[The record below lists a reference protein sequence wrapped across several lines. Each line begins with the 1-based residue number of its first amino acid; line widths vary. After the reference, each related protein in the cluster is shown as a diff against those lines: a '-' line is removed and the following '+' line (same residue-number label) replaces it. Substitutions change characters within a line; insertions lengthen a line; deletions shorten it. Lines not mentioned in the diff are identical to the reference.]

1 MGTYSIKTPTGGT
14 PTPTAIKDKVVSI
27 TPAVFTTKIKEA
39 VKAGGTSPEWTEP
52 TVKNLEKK
60 TAATVAAVT
69 TTTTTIT
76 VTGSTTKGKRKE
88 ITGKLVFKVATKDE
102 CDKMAE
108 KNGKDAIIKM
118 LADESKI
125 DKANIAVT
133 VACEA
138 ARRLSDGRRL
148 SKYKADVGYTI
159 TVPAGSPVAASAVET
174 TLKSFDI
181 KAWTT
186 KMTEA
191 LKAASITV
199 TITDMTKT
207 DPSTKTIHD
216 VSAAMTWPT
225 PMGLLVMAH
234 FLF

>member
-1 MGTYSIKTPTGGT
+1 MGFIDESTAPNTAVVTVTMDCTTPTAVTMTYSIKTPTGGT

-69 TTTTTIT
+69 TTTITIT
-76 VTGSTTKGKRKE
+76 VTGSTTKGTKKE
-88 ITGKLVFKVATKDE
+88 TTGKLVFKVATKDE

-174 TLKSFDI
+174 TLKVL
-181 KAWTT
+181 T
-186 KMTEA
+186 
-191 LKAASITV
+191 LKL
-199 TITDMTKT
+199 
-207 DPSTKTIHD
+207 
-216 VSAAMTWPT
+216 
-225 PMGLLVMAH
+225 G
-234 FLF
+234 